1 VPGGPP
7 PFYLCACWAL
17 ATLSDQSK
25 PMPVEKMFVL
35 AMDKSI
41 IEWRQQ
47 TTLLPMIQMNPI
59 PFPYYRN
66 MVLLIFLFEV
76 VVALKIALDGSSP
89 TEHWSS
95 VQEVAI
101 DTLLFAAISLLCQSL
116 FLTSVW
122 LLNPWQH
129 KMGHN
134 RELVMPTHAMET
146 MEVTHLPAE
155 FFLYLPYIAHRRLF
169 SQFGASDCPADERST
184 SMFLNEMHPQD
195 SEVMS
200 LFLQS
205 ESWKM
210 MQILHASFR
219 TLSPKPS
226 SAPAPSRHRSTA
238 AMHAAIDKHAEAAE
252 EGSGSQAEYHL
263 LQGKDHS

>member
-1 VPGGPP
+1 MC
-7 PFYLCACWAL
+7 L
-17 ATLSDQSK
+17 Q
-25 PMPVEKMFVL
+25 
-35 AMDKSI
+35 
-41 IEWRQQ
+41 
-47 TTLLPMIQMNPI
+47 
-59 PFPYYRN
+59 
-66 MVLLIFLFEV
+66 
-76 VVALKIALDGSSP
+76 DGSSP

-146 MEVTHLPAE
+146 MEVRALTLTLARLLTQPASHNPPHALSFAPPRSRPLVHALSFTPSRSQVTHLPAE

-195 SEVMS
+195 VHPRAIEPSPSPSRAAV
-200 LFLQS
+200 
-205 ESWKM
+205 
-210 MQILHASFR
+210 R
-219 TLSPKPS
+219 LSPP
-226 SAPAPSRHRSTA
+226 R
-238 AMHAAIDKHAEAAE
+238 
-252 EGSGSQAEYHL
+252 
-263 LQGKDHS
+263 